1 MRVIWY
7 DSIDSTNAEAMR
19 RAEELENLT
28 VIAAREQTAGR
39 GQRGNTWSS
48 APGEN
53 LTFTVLLKGN
63 FTSEDLVRL
72 NMAAA
77 VAVRNFLRAE
87 GLEAVIKWPND
98 IYVGK
103 RKICGMLIENRL
115 GPSGSS
121 VSAVGIGINLNQT
134 EFPASLPN
142 PTSLKLLTGR
152 TTPPD
157 LALERFL
164 SFFPGTV
171 PDNLLSDYCSALFQ
185 KDVERPYRDL
195 RTGEVFRGIIR
206 GVSPADGRLI
216 VERSVTI
223 VPQNGTM
230 GAKMGENDLIVP
242 SDGTMVTPYGFKDIG
257 YIL

>member
-1 MRVIWY
+1 MKVVWL
-7 DSIDSTNAEAMR
+7 DTIDSTNAVVLR
-19 RAEELENLT
+19 RVAELDNMS

-39 GQRGNTWSS
+39 GQRGNTWTS

-53 LTFTVLLKGN
+53 LTFTVLLKGD

-87 GLEAVIKWPND
+87 GADAVIKWPND

-115 GPSGSS
+115 GPSGST

-134 EFPASLPN
+134 EFPPDLPN
-142 PTSLKLLTGR
+142 PTSLRLQTGLRYDPESALQAFLAFFYKYLPLLYPGGSICR
-152 TTPPD
+152 TTGQEDP
-157 LALERFL
+157 LFARYAE
-164 SFFPGTV
+164 G
-171 PDNLLSDYCSALFQ
+171 LFQ
-185 KDVERPYRDL
+185 AGIPCPYRDL
-195 RTGEVFRGIIR
+195 RTGEVFRGIIS
-206 GVSPADGRLI
+206 GVSSDDGRLL
-216 VERSVTI
+216 VERSV
-223 VPQNGTM
+223 
-230 GAKMGENDLIVP
+230 ANDP
-242 SDGTMVTPYGFKDIG
+242 GSTVTPYGFKEIG